1 MGGATQSIM
10 ADVSPARAKSEK
22 QLGDVSA
29 ILQKLKDEVSF
40 LQDEVERKGAGFY
53 VPLAAQLMRT
63 ERAINDLSVT
73 LDHTDDGLSSKDAD
87 KIPAAVRDGVSDE
100 LTSTADDRKGAE
112 IDLGKAIRHV
122 QKASSVCRAA
132 YQTAATSAKRLVED
146 ADKLDIVVKACQTE
160 YIKLKLLNNN
170 AKAYVNAKRLKWQR
184 QADCF
189 RYWAEF
195 VHYET
200 IGAIQREMEDLLQ
213 EQEKRMLDLDDAM
226 AKAQAAFEAQMSGQK
241 CIMLLKKMKNS
252 RMQAAFATW
261 DEMVQMIRW
270 ERMEAEKA
278 ALMAELQ
285 ARFGHMS
292 AEEIER
298 KMREFLKRWINRKM
312 IGPFRSW
319 KSIIEEKRQA
329 EQDALLEAERA
340 RLAAQ
345 LAAMQDNVALKKLK
359 MYFAKMLG
367 MIKGQTFKAL
377 CVHARQQR
385 ARKMLDGEAG
395 KRLKAFLA
403 SKLAST
409 LRKCYTGIIR
419 NHDNIA
425 AENMKNNDK
434 AKKVGLMLEK
444 IARGLVHRCF
454 NAFIRYFQDM
464 AEERAAQDA
473 IKAAL
478 AGMDEA
484 NKAKLRVFLMGKE
497 KQKMMMFFKQWVEV
511 TQSKGL
517 LELYEMLDKEEA
529 GRKAAEDE
537 LAKLLA
543 ESGDAG
549 NALKGLEDEITHE
562 QSELQKLV
570 SAYKGMGGELR
581 RLLKQI
587 KETEGDLES
596 EHCLRQEQ
604 QEKNYALRDELAAVT
619 AVRDELAA
627 ELMGVAGD
635 VSNVHEEAKFE

>member
-1 MGGATQSIM
+1 LQ
-10 ADVSPARAKSEK
+10 PARAKSEK

-29 ILQKLKDEVSF
+29 ILQKLKDEVAF

-53 VPLAAQLMRT
+53 VPLAAQLMQT
-63 ERAINDLSVT
+63 ESAINDLTCT
-73 LDHTDDGLSSKDAD
+73 LNQCDDGLASKDAD
-87 KIPAAVRDGVSDE
+87 KIPSTNAVGFG
-100 LTSTADDRKGAE
+100 STRVTTNEDRKIAE
-112 IDLGKAIRHV
+112 SDLGKAIRHV

-200 IGAIQREMEDLLQ
+200 IGAIQREMEDLLA
-213 EQEKRMLDLDDAM
+213 EQEKRMSDLDDAM
-226 AKAQAAFEAQMSGQK
+226 AKAQAEFEAQMSGQK
-241 CIMLLKKMKNS
+241 RIKCMMLLKKMKNS
-252 RMQAAFATW
+252 RLQAAFATW

-278 ALMAELQ
+278 ALLAELQ
-285 ARFGHMS
+285 ARFGHLS

-298 KMREFLKRWINRKM
+298 KLRQFMKRWINRKM
-312 IGPFRSW
+312 IGPFRTW
-319 KSIIEEKRQA
+319 KGVIEEKRQA
-329 EQDALLEAERA
+329 EMDALLEAERA

-359 MYFAKMLG
+359 MYFAKLMG
-367 MIKGQTFKAL
+367 MVKGQTFKAL

-385 ARKMLDGEAG
+385 ARKMLDSEAG

-403 SKLAST
+403 SKLAGIK
-409 LRKCYTGIIR
+409 RRCYTAIIK

-425 AENMKNNDK
+425 CENMKNNDK

-464 AEERAAQDA
+464 SEERAAQDA
-473 IKAAL
+473 INAAL

-484 NKAKLRVFLMGKE
+484 NRAKLRVFLMGKE

-511 TQSKGL
+511 AQSKGL

-529 GRKAAEDE
+529 GRKAAEEE
-537 LAKLLA
+537 LAQLLLA
-543 ESGDAG
+543 SGDAG
-549 NALKGLEDEITHE
+549 SALKGLEDQINQE
-562 QSELQKLV
+562 QAALQKLV
-570 SAYKGMGGELR
+570 SNFKGMGGELR
-581 RLLKQI
+581 TLLKKI

-596 EHCLRQEQ
+596 ERCLRLEQ
-604 QEKNYALRDELAAVT
+604 QEKNKGLRTELSTVT

-635 VSNVHEEAKFE
+635 VSNVHDEARFD

>member
-1 MGGATQSIM
+1 MEELTC
-10 ADVSPARAKSEK
+10 
-22 QLGDVSA
+22 
-29 ILQKLKDEVSF
+29 
-40 LQDEVERKGAGFY
+40 
-53 VPLAAQLMRT
+53 
-63 ERAINDLSVT
+63 T
-73 LDHTDDGLSSKDAD
+73 LDSCNGGLRSKDAD
-87 KIPAAVRDGVSDE
+87 MIPAAVGGAGAVDGESDFGKSIR
-100 LTSTADDRKGAE
+100 LIQKSASGA
-112 IDLGKAIRHV
+112 
-122 QKASSVCRAA
+122 RAA
-132 YQTAATSAKRLVED
+132 YQYASVSAKGRVED
-146 ADKLDIVVKACQTE
+146 GDKLDIVVKACQTE

-170 AKAYVNAKRLKWQR
+170 AKAYVNAKRLKWQP

-241 CIMLLKKMKNS
+241 RIKCMMLLKKMKNS
-252 RMQAAFATW
+252 RAQAAFASW
-261 DEMVQMIRW
+261 CEMVQMIRW

-312 IGPFRSW
+312 IVPFRSW

-473 IKAAL
+473 INAAL

-511 TQSKGL
+511 AQSKGL